1 MMSPFNEDVGF
12 MAYNVLAGGYLTG
25 KPLVTFRP

>member
-1 MMSPFNEDVGF
+1 MSPFNEDVGF